1 MSYATFYLQA
11 FSQGEEMS
19 MTMSHSDSQETIT
32 SYKDALIKA
41 PLLVSQAAV
50 VGIAFNHFVFS
61 KVFPNRI
68 RIEPN
73 KPSEIMQKDT
83 GTARR
88 VFLIIIL
95 SVMVLIASSSGL
107 FLLEVYNLSTEL
119 GLSFSDT
126 FSIVLDT
133 SVGPVWLLRI
143 ITSILIFILAVTYY
157 ILVKRT
163 ITSKKEK
170 IDIEISNKVSRI
182 ILLAILSLGAV
193 NILSNSIVSHNAAA
207 SFFPDIAISA
217 DWLHVMAVSIW
228 LGGLFYI
235 SSILLY
241 VIRLSSIREYGTSGK
256 EKLVA
261 RNCYSLAAML
271 PYFSI
276 IAITCLGVI
285 GISGLY
291 MAWLHLQSLGS
302 LFDSMYG
309 NILIVKLCVIVPMI
323 LLGGYHQIKL
333 HFVMVQIAQRGNTSQ
348 RQFEILPVT
357 GQRNSKIVQNGKE
370 YFDPFKRF
378 SKTIKIESIIGIVV
392 LVVSAFL
399 TITSPPSVAMS
410 DSQMQM
416 QELTSGN
423 ADNSVVGE
431 DQRNPR
437 TFDGFATMALILA
450 VIVLIMSL
458 YYYRKSKQ
466 ELKITGDLLRKSG
479 STELI

>member
-1 MSYATFYLQA
+1 MSYVTFSLQA
-11 FSQGEEMS
+11 FSQGEEMP

-41 PLLVSQAAV
+41 PLLVSQTV
-50 VGIAFNHFVFS
+50 IIGIAFNHFVFS

-73 KPSEIMQKDT
+73 KPSEIIKKEI
-83 GTARR
+83 GIARR
-88 VFLIIIL
+88 VSLILIL
-95 SVMVLIASSSGL
+95 SVIVLIASSSGL
-107 FLLEVYNLSTEL
+107 FFLEVYNLSTEL

-143 ITSILIFILAVTYY
+143 ITSILISILVVTYY

-163 ITSKKEK
+163 ITSNKEK
-170 IDIEISNKVSRI
+170 IDIESRDKVSRI
-182 ILLAILSLGAV
+182 ILLAILSLGAI

-235 SSILLY
+235 SAILLY
-241 VIRLSSIREYGTSGK
+241 VIRLSSNREYGASGK
-256 EKLVA
+256 EEIVA
-261 RNCYSLAAML
+261 RNCYSLAVML

-276 IAITCLGVI
+276 IAIICLGVI

-291 MAWLHLQSLGS
+291 MAWLQLQSLGS

-309 NILIVKLCVIVPMI
+309 NILILKLCVIVPMI
-323 LLGGYHQIKL
+323 MLGGYHQIKL
-333 HFVMVQIAQRGNTSQ
+333 HFVMVQIVQRGNMSQ
-348 RQFEILPVT
+348 KQFEILPAT
-357 GQRNSKIVQNGKE
+357 SQRNSKIVQYGKE
-370 YFDPFKRF
+370 YFGPFRRF
-378 SKTIKIESIIGIVV
+378 SKTIKIELIIGIVV
-392 LVVSAFL
+392 LVISAFL

-410 DSQMQM
+410 
-416 QELTSGN
+416 
-423 ADNSVVGE
+423 NS
-431 DQRNPR
+431 
-437 TFDGFATMALILA
+437 
-450 VIVLIMSL
+450 
-458 YYYRKSKQ
+458 
-466 ELKITGDLLRKSG
+466 
-479 STELI
+479 